1 MFYFWSHL
9 KIHTGRIVPEQIT
22 YWNIENSFPLY
33 YFIKPFKI
41 LTRKKTFLYSQYLDT
56 DKSGWF
62 NKWINSKPTIH
73 PIIEYWILCLHLTFQ
88 YIYILKYIVYIQYA
102 LPGLGLRSHGS
113 TKKKRDFSP
122 KWNSAKRLLF
132 YGLFFWW
139 PVKDLDVFFSSP
151 VRKKPKNTKISTIY
165 PSFTLLS
172 LFRIIFHFE
181 IPVLFCFFVF
191 YSFTYASNSRTLSY
205 SASYTS
211 SFCSINGIVC

>member
-1 MFYFWSHL
+1 MNQFQTNNTSH
-9 KIHTGRIVPEQIT
+9 
-22 YWNIENSFPLY
+22 N
-33 YFIKPFKI
+33 
-41 LTRKKTFLYSQYLDT
+41 
-56 DKSGWF
+56 
-62 NKWINSKPTIH
+62 
-73 PIIEYWILCLHLTFQ
+73 WILNTLLAFTISI
-88 YIYILKYIVYIQYA
+88 YIYIEIYCVYSICFA
-102 LPGLGLRSHGS
+102 RIRSQVS
-113 TKKKRDFSP
+113 WINEKKRDISP

-165 PSFTLLS
+165 PSFTLIS